1 MSVWDR
7 GGPPTDYQSGAEIEG
22 YLLDMGARD
31 PGFELGS
38 FLREAQGVFEDVTRN
53 WSEMDADASRPF
65 MLPELWDAH
74 REGIDAMRAEA
85 LRPVVERL
93 AVQDVRLV
101 GAWLEDAW
109 DCLLVRFTAS
119 STDYKLNRR
128 GKKVGD
134 TSERAWVE
142 EWTFAKPMTDLTPV
156 SVPPGA
162 HCPNCG
168 APGEG
173 TVRCPYCGQLRT
185 TGRGFREVWKAA
197 SIEELYTR

>member
-1 MSVWDR
+1 MSAW
-7 GGPPTDYQSGAEIEG
+7 GGPPTEYQSGAEIEA
-22 YLLDMGARD
+22 YLAALSARD
-31 PGFELGS
+31 PGFEVGS
-38 FLREAQGVFEDVTRN
+38 FLREAQGMFEDVTRY
-53 WSEMDADASRPF
+53 WAEMNAEASRPF

-74 REGIDAMRAEA
+74 REGIDAMKAEA
-85 LRPVVERL
+85 LRPVVEHLNVR
-93 AVQDVRLV
+93 DVRLL
-101 GAWLEDAW
+101 GAWLEDGW

-134 TSERAWVE
+134 SAERTWVE
-142 EWTFAKPMTDLTPV
+142 EWTLAKPGSDLTPA
-156 SVPPGA
+156 SVAPGA

-185 TGRGFREVWKAA
+185 SGRGFREVWKAA
-197 SIEELYTR
+197 AIEELYTR

>member
-1 MSVWDR
+1 VWDQ
-7 GGPPTDYQSGAEIEG
+7 GGPPSDYQSGHQIES
-22 YLLDMGARD
+22 YMAAMTARD
-31 PGFELGS
+31 PGFQLGS

-53 WSEMDADASRPF
+53 WSEMNADASSPY
-65 MLPELWDAH
+65 MLPELFDAH
-74 REGIDAMRAEA
+74 REGIEAMRSKD
-85 LRPVVERL
+85 LRPVVEHL
-93 AVQDVRLV
+93 SVLDSRLV

-119 STDYKLNRR
+119 STDFKLNKR
-128 GKKVGD
+128 GKKIGD
-134 TSERAWVE
+134 SEQRTWVE
-142 EWTFAKPMTDLTPV
+142 EWTFAKPMSDLTPE

-185 TGRGFREVWKAA
+185 SGRSFRDVWKAA

>member
-1 MSVWDR
+1 MSAWDR
-7 GGPPTDYQSGAEIEG
+7 GGPPEDYQSGSEIEG
-22 YLLDMGARD
+22 YLQEMATRD
-31 PGFELGS
+31 PGFEPGS

-65 MLPELWDAH
+65 MLPELFDAH
-74 REGIDAMRAEA
+74 QEGIEAMRSKD
-85 LRPVVERL
+85 LRPVVENL
-93 AVQDVRLV
+93 NVMDVRLI

-134 TSERAWVE
+134 SEERTWVE
-142 EWTFAKPMTDLTPV
+142 EWTFAKPMSELTPEL
-156 SVPPGA
+156 VPPGA

-173 TVRCPYCGQLRT
+173 SVRCPYGGQLRT
-185 TGRGFREVWKAA
+185 SGRSFRDVWKAA

>member
-1 MSVWDR
+1 MSAWDR
-7 GGPPTDYQSGAEIEG
+7 GGPPSDYQSGSEIES
-22 YLLDMGARD
+22 YIQAMVERD
-31 PGFELGS
+31 PDFELGS

-53 WSEMDADASRPF
+53 WAEMDADASQPY
-65 MLPELWDAH
+65 MLPELFDAH
-74 REGIDAMRAEA
+74 LEGIRAMQSKE

-93 AVQDVRLV
+93 NVMDARLV

-119 STDYKLNRR
+119 SIDYKVNKR

-134 TSERAWVE
+134 TEERSWVE
-142 EWTFAKPMTDLTPV
+142 EWTFAKPMSDLTPR
-156 SVPPGA
+156 SVPAGA

-173 TVRCPYCGQLRT
+173 TIRCPFCGQLRT
-185 TGRGFREVWKAA
+185 TGRSWRDVWKAA

>member
-1 MSVWDR
+1 MSAW
-7 GGPPTDYQSGAEIEG
+7 GGPPTDYQSGHDIES
-22 YLLDMGARD
+22 YLAGMVERD
-31 PGFELGS
+31 PDFELGA
-38 FLREAQGVFEDVTRN
+38 FLREVQGVFEDVTRN
-53 WSEMDADASRPF
+53 WSEMNADASRPF
-65 MLPELWDAH
+65 LLPELWDAH
-74 REGIDAMRAEA
+74 REGIDAMKAEA
-85 LRPVVERL
+85 LRPVVEHL
-93 AVQDVRLV
+93 SVQDVRLV

-134 TSERAWVE
+134 AEARSWIE
-142 EWTFAKPMTDLTPV
+142 EWTFAKSMSDLTPA
-156 SVPPGA
+156 SVPAGA
-162 HCPNCG
+162 QCPNCG

-185 TGRGFREVWKAA
+185 TGRGFRDVWKAA

>member
-1 MSVWDR
+1 MSAWNR
-7 GGPPTDYQSGAEIEG
+7 GGPPTDYQSGSEIES
-22 YLLDMGARD
+22 YLAGLSARD
-31 PGFELGS
+31 PGFEVGA
-38 FLREAQGVFEDVTRN
+38 FLREAQGMFEDVTRY
-53 WSEMDADASRPF
+53 WAEMNAEASRPF

-74 REGIDAMRAEA
+74 REGIDAMKAEA
-85 LRPVVERL
+85 MRPVVERL
-93 AVQDVRLV
+93 NVRDVRLV

-134 TSERAWVE
+134 SAERTWVE
-142 EWTFAKPMTDLTPV
+142 EWTLAKPFSELTPA

-162 HCPNCG
+162 RCPNCG

-185 TGRGFREVWKAA
+185 SGRGFREVWKAA
-197 SIEELYTR
+197 AIEELYTR

>member
-1 MSVWDR
+1 MSAWDR
-7 GGPPTDYQSGAEIEG
+7 GGPPSEYQSGSEIES
-22 YLLDMGARD
+22 YLQAMAARD
-31 PGFELGS
+31 PGFEAGS

-53 WSEMDADASRPF
+53 WSEMNADASRPF
-65 MLPELWDAH
+65 MLPELFDAH
-74 REGIDAMRAEA
+74 QEGIEAMRSKD
-85 LRPVVERL
+85 LRPVVEHL
-93 AVQDVRLV
+93 NVLDVRLI

-128 GKKVGD
+128 GKKIGD
-134 TSERAWVE
+134 AEEHTWVE
-142 EWTFAKPMTDLTPV
+142 EWTFGKPMTELTPG

-185 TGRGFREVWKAA
+185 SGRSFRDVWKAA